1 MRTIIVHY
9 HILKNAG
16 STVDRILEQTFAEKW
31 ITYDTSD
38 PAGRITPHE
47 LASYISQHPE
57 IEAVSSHQAMPQF
70 PVRDGLRIL
79 PIIFL
84 RHPLDRARSVYDFE
98 RRQGQELGPISKGAE
113 HAARLTFPDYLRWRF
128 QGSENGVVHNYQT
141 AWLCSFLRNVFRRK
155 IRHADFVTAQ
165 GSVEALPAF
174 GIVERFEES
183 VSWFEGIFSAWAIE
197 LDVRYSPTNVSP
209 SREATLEG
217 RLERTKEELGEAM
230 WNQLLERNAWDI
242 RLYEFAQRLFSERHG
257 EFSASL
263 DKGVVSI
270 SRARAAG

>member
-1 MRTIIVHY
+1 M
-9 HILKNAG
+9 LKNAG

-38 PAGRITPHE
+38 PAGRITPQE
-47 LASYISQHPE
+47 LASYISEHRE
-57 IEAVSSHQAMPQF
+57 IKAVSSHQALPQF

-79 PIIFL
+79 PIVLL

-98 RRQGQELGPISKGAE
+98 RRQGQELGPISKGAD
-113 HAARLTFPDYLRWRF
+113 HAARLSFSDYLRWRF
-128 QGSENGVVHNYQT
+128 DGSENGVVHNYQT

-174 GIVERFEES
+174 GIVERFDES
-183 VSWFEGIFSAWAIE
+183 LSWFDRIFSGWGIE
-197 LDVRYSPTNVSP
+197 LDVRFSPTNVSP
-209 SREATLEG
+209 GREATLEA
-217 RLERTKEELGEAM
+217 RLERSKEELGEAM

-242 RLYEFAQRLFSERHG
+242 RLYEFAQRRFSERHR
-257 EFSASL
+257 EVSASL
-263 DKGVVSI
+263 DSGVVPL